1 MIGASQKFIYTIL
14 KLSFFGIEVCVP
26 LVSLLFVCNMIMTHN
41 KKTSLHNKRDGQVI
55 SFKATI

>member
-26 LVSLLFVCNMIMTHN
+26 LVSLLFVSNMIMTHN
-41 KKTSLHNKRDGQVI
+41 KTSLHNKRDGQVI